1 MVLYPPMSVFVRTKT
16 QSPKGDSADNFSQ
29 IGEFGMKQSATS
41 AILEHERRLNAV
53 KQACRDR
60 NIDVAVFTSPEN
72 ICYITGLDYEG
83 YFALHALLV
92 SPDAGS
98 ILFARYIEA
107 PTVSRQTTGVEF
119 AGYTDTDD
127 VAALITARIVALAGD
142 GARVGL
148 QRNSAATVK
157 IDAPLQS
164 YLPKADII
172 DASGIVESLRE
183 VKSPF
188 EIEQIKR
195 AAEISD
201 LMISTGLREAGE
213 GVVENTVAAK
223 IYGAMIAAGGQ
234 CPGFPPFLRSGDR
247 ISEPHTSW
255 TDRPLKNGAPLLLEL
270 SGCVNRYHAPMA
282 RYGYIGSASAAAK
295 RLSEVSHQAH
305 LSALAAL
312 KPGCLA
318 RDVYSAWKA
327 CLDPANV
334 SPRAPHC
341 GYMVGLSFPPTWTG
355 GPGVQSL
362 HETSSMEIRESM
374 VFHLLT
380 WVTDGQ
386 NDHFLSDCVVVEK
399 AGAVFLTKTPREIFE
414 I

>member
-1 MVLYPPMSVFVRTKT
+1 MNKYPPES
-16 QSPKGDSADNFSQ
+16 
-29 IGEFGMKQSATS
+29 
-41 AILEHERRLNAV
+41 LEHDTRLKAV
-53 KQACRDR
+53 REVCRDR
-60 NIDVAVFTSPEN
+60 KIDVAIFTSPEN
-72 ICYITGLDYEG
+72 IFYITGLDYEG
-83 YFALHALLV
+83 YFATHALLV
-92 SPDAGS
+92 SIHGGI
-98 ILFARYIEA
+98 ILLARHIEA
-107 PTVSRQTTGVEF
+107 VTVSRQTKGVEF
-119 AGYTDTDD
+119 SGYSDTDD
-127 VAALITARIVALAGD
+127 VAALITAKIVSLAGER
-142 GARVGL
+142 ARVGL

-157 IDAPLQS
+157 IDTPLQS
-164 YLPKADII
+164 YLPKANIVDV
-172 DASGIVESLRE
+172 SGIVESLRE
-183 VKSPF
+183 VKSHF

-195 AAEISD
+195 AAAISD
-201 LMISTGLREAGE
+201 LMISTGLSVAGE
-213 GVVENTVAAK
+213 GVVESNVAAK

-234 CPGFPPFLRSGDR
+234 SPGFPPFLRSGDR

-255 TDRPLKNGAPLLLEL
+255 TDQPLKNGAPLLLEM

-305 LSALAAL
+305 LAALAAL

-327 CLDPANV
+327 CLDSAKV
-334 SPRAPHC
+334 RPRAGHC
-341 GYMVGLSFPPTWTG
+341 GYMVGISFPPTWTG

-362 HETSSMEIRESM
+362 HETSCMEIRESM

-380 WVTDGQ
+380 WVTDER

-399 AGAVFLTKTPREIFE
+399 AGAIFLTRSSRDIFE

>member
-1 MVLYPPMSVFVRTKT
+1 M
-16 QSPKGDSADNFSQ
+16 DNRNQTWESRMDQ
-29 IGEFGMKQSATS
+29 RAKPSSI
-41 AILEHERRLNAV
+41 EHKRRLNAV
-53 KQACRDR
+53 KQACRNR
-60 NIDVAVFTSPEN
+60 RIDAAVFTRPED

-83 YFALHALLV
+83 YFAFHALLLF
-92 SPDAGS
+92 PDAGLM
-98 ILFARYIEA
+98 LFARYIEA
-107 PTVSRQTTGVEF
+107 LTVSRQTIGIEF
-119 AGYTDTDD
+119 VGYTDTDD
-127 VAALITARIVALAGD
+127 VAALITAKIVSLAGK

-148 QRNSAATVK
+148 QRNSTATVK
-157 IDAPLQS
+157 IDAHLRS
-164 YLPKADII
+164 YLPKAHFT

-195 AAEISD
+195 AAQISD
-201 LMISTGLREAGE
+201 LMVSTALGAAGE
-213 GVVENTVAAK
+213 GVVENTVVAK
-223 IYGAMIAAGGQ
+223 IYGEMIAAGGQ

-247 ISEPHTSW
+247 IAEPHTSW
-255 TDRPLKNGAPLLLEL
+255 TEQPLKHGAPLLLEL

-305 LSALAAL
+305 LAALAAL

-318 RDVYSAWKA
+318 RGVYSAWKA
-327 CLDPANV
+327 CLDLANV

-341 GYMVGLSFPPTWTG
+341 GYMLGLSFPPTWTG
-355 GPGVQSL
+355 GPGVKSL
-362 HETSSMEIRESM
+362 DETTSMEIRQSM

-386 NDHFLSDCVVVEK
+386 NDHFLSDSVVVEE
-399 AGAVFLTKTPREIFE
+399 AGGVFLTKTPREMFE